1 MERFS
6 LKNKKVV
13 ITGGTGML
21 GIQHFYAVAEAGGFP
36 ILFDIDEAK
45 YKSMQKSLADIPH
58 EFICVDITKKKRV
71 QESLCTIK
79 QKGMSVDVLI
89 NNAAL
94 NPKFD
99 QVSNGG
105 SSTRLENYSIELF
118 NKEVSVGLTGALICS
133 QVFGA
138 HMAEIRGGVILN
150 ICSDL
155 GMIAPDQRLYSDPN
169 QDTGSQA
176 VKPVSYSII
185 KHGLVGLTR
194 YLATYWPNSNI
205 RCNALLPGGVYENQ
219 ADEFVNKLQNLIPM
233 GRMAS
238 KDEYRGAIQFL
249 ISDASKYMNGS
260 MLVMDGGRTCW

>member
-21 GIQHFYAVAEAGGFP
+21 GIQHSYAVAEAGGFP

-94 NPKFD
+94 NPKIIPP
-99 QVSNGG
+99 
-105 SSTRLENYSIELF
+105 SICAITP
-118 NKEVSVGLTGALICS
+118 SGLITVPQSI
-133 QVFGA
+133 A
-138 HMAEIRGGVILN
+138 HHT
-150 ICSDL
+150 SWTL
-155 GMIAPDQRLYSDPN
+155 GFPFTI
-169 QDTGSQA
+169 DT
-176 VKPVSYSII
+176 
-185 KHGLVGLTR
+185 
-194 YLATYWPNSNI
+194 LAI
-205 RCNALLPGGVYENQ
+205 
-219 ADEFVNKLQNLIPM
+219 
-233 GRMAS
+233 
-238 KDEYRGAIQFL
+238 
-249 ISDASKYMNGS
+249 
-260 MLVMDGGRTCW
+260 